1 MKREKREEPEK
12 KPYVTPELTV
22 HGDIRVITQGN
33 STGQYLDADFLAGT
47 PFDDIT
53 FS

>member
-1 MKREKREEPEK
+1 MKDEKRVKPEK

-33 STGQYLDADFLAGT
+33 STGNYLDADFPCGT
-47 PFDDIT
+47 LFSDLT